1 MLRQFLRALK
11 VRAPARGDKIGFNSP
26 VHHESPVVRSA
37 IFEGVRIVR
46 SRVTVQPVGPPL
58 KRHGRL

>member
-1 MLRQFLRALK
+1 MLRQFLRA
-11 VRAPARGDKIGFNSP
+11 RSGRGEIGFNSP
-26 VHHESPVVRSA
+26 VHHESPVVQSA

-58 KRHGRL
+58 KRRGRL